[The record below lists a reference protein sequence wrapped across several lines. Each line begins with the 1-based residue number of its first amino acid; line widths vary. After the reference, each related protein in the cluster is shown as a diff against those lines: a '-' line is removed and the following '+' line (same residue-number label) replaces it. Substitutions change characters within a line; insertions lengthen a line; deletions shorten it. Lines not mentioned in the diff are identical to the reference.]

1 MKKALRAVAEEISH
15 SLTRQATTVPVEQ
28 KSPAESVAELLVRQV
43 AAEVLSQLEGESGP
57 LASARELEERLQ
69 KVEAQLDGSATTDT
83 TDSDE
88 GDPDDDDDEDDEDDE
103 DEVKGTSSS
112 LPNLKYAKPKYKD
125 VESILNYVERGEDDS
140 GGVKVV
146 IMNFND

>member
-1 MKKALRAVAEEISH
+1 MKRALRAVAEEISH
-15 SLTRQATTVPVEQ
+15 GLTRQANTVPLVQ
-28 KSPAESVAELLVRQV
+28 KSSAESVAELLVQQV
-43 AAEVLSQLEGESGP
+43 AAEVVSQLEGESGL

-69 KVEAQLDGSATTDT
+69 KVEAQLNGSATTDT
-83 TDSDE
+83 DE
-88 GDPDDDDDEDDEDDE
+88 GGHDDDDDE

-125 VESILNYVERGEDDS
+125 VESILKYVERDEDS
-140 GGVKVV
+140 GGVKLV